1 MPVGQ
6 GVIDYF
12 MAQLVRHG
20 YLHEM
25 NPALDEIRSEYP
37 LVGSAAGMLS
47 VAAGAAMSYQSFSM
61 AIASGHLFHLGMLV
75 LDNRQEA
82 GAIHF
87 YDGPGY
93 SIKMFAWTPQQSTP
107 DMLDGFKGVIFQS
120 IPMASFNGS
129 QLTMRIGGL
138 IRERTG
144 E

>member
-1 MPVGQ
+1 MLGQ
-6 GVIDYF
+6 GVVDYF
-12 MAQLVRHG
+12 LGKLVRHG

-25 NPALDEIRSEYP
+25 NPELDEIRSEYP
-37 LVGSAAGMLS
+37 LVGSSMGLLS
-47 VAAGAAMSYQSFSM
+47 AAAGAAMSYQSFSM
-61 AIASGHLFHLGMLV
+61 SIASGHLFHMQMLII
-75 LDNRQEA
+75 DNRQEA

-93 SIKMFAWTPQQSTP
+93 SVKMFAWTPQQSTP
-107 DMLDGFKGVIFQS
+107 DMLPDFKGVVFQS
-120 IPMASFNGS
+120 RPMASFNGS

>member
-1 MPVGQ
+1 MVGN

-37 LVGSAAGMLS
+37 LVGSAAGVLS
-47 VAAGAAMSYQSFSM
+47 APAGAAMSYQSFSM
-61 AIASGHLFHLGMLV
+61 SIASGHLFHLQMLV

-82 GAIHF
+82 GVIHF

-93 SIKMFAWTPQQSTP
+93 SIKMLAWTPAQSTP